1 MTNFEQAKPD
11 EVIIPKYTSKPGFIE
26 ASVRR
31 GFTEI
36 EYLWNFLTPL
46 LKNNAFIC
54 GGYVRYMCS
63 PVPKPAPAG
72 DIDIYFKNE
81 ESFDLTK
88 LEFGKAGF
96 EIKHEND
103 VSISFN
109 VISNPDNPFFGSPQ
123 IQLIKPI
130 LEGAIVATGTMK
142 EVIENFDFTVIRC
155 GLINP
160 KIAIVDAD
168 FVHDEEHK
176 ILRIKNIHCPISST
190 LRCMKYSRKGYW
202 LPPMQCC
209 RLFIDWEERDEKYRK
224 KIIEFLKKS
233 DIGEGLTKA
242 DIEEMEALMRI
253 D

>member
-1 MTNFEQAKPD
+1 MVDFTEAKPD
-11 EVIIPKYTSKPGFIE
+11 EIIVPKYTSRPGFVE
-26 ASVRR
+26 APVRR

-36 EYLWNFLTPL
+36 AHLWNFIVPM
-46 LKNNAFIC
+46 NAFIC
-54 GGYVRYMCS
+54 GGYIRYMCS
-63 PVPKPAPAG
+63 PSPAPVPAG
-72 DIDIYFKNE
+72 DIDIYFRDKP
-81 ESFDLTK
+81 SFDLGK
-88 LEFGKAGF
+88 IKFGNAGF

-103 VSISFN
+103 VSVSFN
-109 VISNPDNPFFGSPQ
+109 KTSNPDNPFFGSPQ
-123 IQLIKPI
+123 VQLIKPI

-142 EVIENFDFTVIRC
+142 EIIKNFDFTVIRC
-155 GLINP
+155 GLLT
-160 KIAIVDAD
+160 AVRALVDAD
-168 FVHDEEHK
+168 FMHDEEKK

-209 RLFIDWEERDEKYRK
+209 RLFIDWEERDEEYRE

-233 DIGEGLTKA
+233 DMGEGLTKA